1 MLGPWDHGARVNA
14 SPWCGRVEPELPVLG
29 EVLRFFD
36 QHLAGRQTGLADED
50 PIHYFAVHAEEWRAA
65 KSWPPVKGSRSFFT
79 AADNELAAKK
89 PEAATSAPYQTD
101 FAIGTGSQTRY
112 ERIAGIEASAY
123 YADWTEREA
132 KLFSFTGEPLAE
144 PLEIAGHPVV
154 SLWLA
159 SSEPDA
165 SVFVYLSEV
174 EADGTSRYVTEGVL
188 RAIHRAEAP
197 APRNY
202 RTTWPWRT
210 FARGDAKP
218 MPIGE
223 PQLLRFA
230 LLPTAWRFSAGSRIR
245 LSIAGGDADHFVQTP
260 HGRPPLLTVLCGGD
274 KATVLELPTG

>member
-1 MLGPWDHGARVNA
+1 LQ
-14 SPWCGRVEPELPVLG
+14 EE
-29 EVLRFFD
+29 
-36 QHLAGRQTGLADED
+36 
-50 PIHYFAVHAEEWRAA
+50 PIHYFSLHAEEWRSA
-65 KSWPPVKGSRSFFT
+65 KQWPPAKASRKLFI
-79 AADNELAAKK
+79 AADGKLAAGK
-89 PEAATSAPYQTD
+89 PAEAIKTTFRTD
-101 FAIGTGSQTRY
+101 ASFGSGSQTRY
-112 ERIAGIEASAY
+112 ERIAGIEVTTY
-123 YADWTEREA
+123 YADWSEREA
-132 KLFSFTGEPLAE
+132 KLPSFTTAPIDK

-165 SVFVYLSEV
+165 AVFIYLSEI

-202 RTTWPWRT
+202 RTTWPWRS
-210 FARGDAKP
+210 FARKDARP

-245 LSIAGGDADHFVQTP
+245 ISLAGGDADHFVQTP
-260 HGRPPLLTVLCGGD
+260 HGRPPTLTLLSGGER
-274 KATVLELPTG
+274 ASVLELPTAED